1 MIYPIV
7 KFPDPILQQPAEP
20 VTVFDAELRQL
31 VDDMFTSMYD
41 AQGIGLAAPQ
51 IGVSKRLT
59 VIDLSFQK
67 KPEDK
72 IVLINPEV
80 VEIKGKQ
87 VEEEGC
93 LSLPEI
99 RDRVVRAAEVKVRA
113 QDADGKPIEV
123 EGTELLARALQHEID
138 HLDGILFIF
147 RLSRL
152 KRDLQLRKIRKL
164 QKAPASGR
172 ARLLRHACSRR
183 FLGAMFKP
191 MRLVFCGTPQFAVP
205 TLEAL
210 LQAGHRV
217 ELVLSQPDRASGRGM
232 EVQFSPSNTLP
243 SSVDL
248 RSTQPE
254 KIRNNPDLQNGSVN
268 WRRTRSLSCLWAS
281 DSSVDVDAADAM
293 EI

>member
-20 VTVFDAELRQL
+20 VTVFDAELRKL

-67 KPEDK
+67 RPEDK

-80 VEIKGKQ
+80 IEIKGKQ

-113 QDADGKPIEV
+113 QDAEGKPIEV
-123 EGTELLARALQHEID
+123 EGTELLARAMQHEID

-164 QKAPASGR
+164 QKAG
-172 ARLLRHACSRR
+172 
-183 FLGAMFKP
+183 
-191 MRLVFCGTPQFAVP
+191 
-205 TLEAL
+205 E
-210 LQAGHRV
+210 
-217 ELVLSQPDRASGRGM
+217 
-232 EVQFSPSNTLP
+232 
-243 SSVDL
+243 
-248 RSTQPE
+248 
-254 KIRNNPDLQNGSVN
+254 
-268 WRRTRSLSCLWAS
+268 W
-281 DSSVDVDAADAM
+281 
-293 EI
+293 

>member
-31 VDDMFTSMYD
+31 VDDMFMSMYD

-51 IGVSKRLT
+51 IGISKRLT

-113 QDADGKPIEV
+113 QNADGKPIEV

-164 QKAPASGR
+164 QKAG
-172 ARLLRHACSRR
+172 
-183 FLGAMFKP
+183 
-191 MRLVFCGTPQFAVP
+191 
-205 TLEAL
+205 E
-210 LQAGHRV
+210 
-217 ELVLSQPDRASGRGM
+217 
-232 EVQFSPSNTLP
+232 
-243 SSVDL
+243 
-248 RSTQPE
+248 
-254 KIRNNPDLQNGSVN
+254 
-268 WRRTRSLSCLWAS
+268 W
-281 DSSVDVDAADAM
+281 
-293 EI
+293 